1 MTLFLLRNISIQEL
15 LILRMCISLVLLQK
29 EWHLESFVTELT
41 LVGTFAFY
49 PVRFQMWLQ
58 SFWFA
63 NFLAYR
69 TDGSCLLNLDS
80 MLVPLVSNEDILREE
95 LDPRTHVAGVLEILQ
110 REVRHTQLLGVILAD
125 NLLVSD

>member
-1 MTLFLLRNISIQEL
+1 MTLFLLRNISTQVL
-15 LILRMCISLVLLQK
+15 LILRMCIFLVLLQK
-29 EWHLESFVTELT
+29 EWHFESFVTELT

-69 TDGSCLLNLDS
+69 TDGSCFLNFDS
-80 MLVPLVSNEDILREE
+80 MLVPLVSNEDVLREE
-95 LDPRTHVAGVLEILQ
+95 LDPGTHVAGVLEILQ
-110 REVRHTQLLGVILAD
+110 REVRHTQLLGVILVD